1 MVIQQHITLL
11 RQFQPLLSQPFL
23 LFVAFTLLATTHV
36 TADLLVEQPEAV
48 SQEVTDVRQVEEGKR
63 DADDGVDDCHQAAPC
78 CFRRYVPVA

>member
-48 SQEVTDVRQVEEGKR
+48 GQEVADVRQVQER
-63 DADDGVDDCHQAAPC
+63 QRYADDGVDDGDEASP
-78 CFRRYVPVA
+78 RRLRCDVSVA